1 MHRYLLSISGMRCG
15 ACSAKVHGALSSLES
30 IKAVEVDHQR
40 DLAVVSTAVDLDEI
54 KVRLV
59 LSQAG
64 KFDLNEMKADGDPSA
79 SIGGVPLTSGETES
93 SPEEKP
99 SQSLFPLFLI
109 VGYIL
114 TVTLLIA
121 WSNSQWSMES
131 MMRHFMAGFFLVF
144 SFFKFLDPRGFA
156 SAFRM
161 YDPLAKVIPGWS
173 WIYPYIE
180 LMLGVAYVMSWQPFA
195 TNVITLILMSV
206 GGMGVLQT
214 LLQKRTI
221 RCACLGTA
229 LNLPMTKVTLVE
241 NGTMAA
247 MAAFMLA
254 GCTAPSMNSPL
265 TSLGIDD
272 ATSVQVSVMALDG
285 DTYPDMEASV
295 QENLMHGWT
304 ILQVCSLDQG
314 PFSRKVLRTINSD
327 IDRGHAGVPVDCF
340 QPRHALRLQ
349 TENAVKDFLICY
361 ECRNFQSWVDGSL
374 VGSGS
379 ISNRS
384 EEVLNRVLSECGT
397 TTSRSWRTT
406 K

>member
-1 MHRYLLSISGMRCG
+1 M
-15 ACSAKVHGALSSLES
+15 
-30 IKAVEVDHQR
+30 
-40 DLAVVSTAVDLDEI
+40 
-54 KVRLV
+54 
-59 LSQAG
+59 
-64 KFDLNEMKADGDPSA
+64 
-79 SIGGVPLTSGETES
+79 
-93 SPEEKP
+93 
-99 SQSLFPLFLI
+99 
-109 VGYIL
+109 
-114 TVTLLIA
+114 
-121 WSNSQWSMES
+121 
-131 MMRHFMAGFFLVF
+131 F

-349 TENAVKDFLICY
+349 TENAVKEFLICY

-384 EEVLNRVLSECGT
+384 EEFLNRVLSECGT